1 MGKGMATIRPTLLQK
16 LQALPPR
23 RLAEVEAFVEFLAE
37 REVRAV
43 AAERLG
49 ESLARLDSVNLPP
62 ISDEEIEAEI
72 EEARRERAAR
82 RD

>member
-1 MGKGMATIRPTLLQK
+1 MATIQPTPLQK

-37 REVRAV
+37 REVRV
-43 AAERLG
+43 IAAEQLG
-49 ESLARLDSVNLPP
+49 ESLAKLDNLNVPP

-72 EEARRERAAR
+72 EAARRERAAR

>member
-1 MGKGMATIRPTLLQK
+1 MATIQPTLLQK

-43 AAERLG
+43 AAGRLG
-49 ESLARLDSVNLPP
+49 ESLAKLDSLNLPP

-72 EEARRERAAR
+72 EAGRRERAAR
-82 RD
+82 CD

>member
-1 MGKGMATIRPTLLQK
+1 MATIQPTLLQK

-49 ESLARLDSVNLPP
+49 QSLAKLDSLNLPP

-72 EEARRERAAR
+72 AAGRRDRAAR

>member
-1 MGKGMATIRPTLLQK
+1 VKGRVWQRFATLLQK

-23 RLAEVEAFVEFLAE
+23 RLAEVEAFVEFLAA

-49 ESLARLDSVNLPP
+49 ESLAKLDSLNFPP
-62 ISDEEIEAEI
+62 ISDDEI
-72 EEARRERAAR
+72 RRKSRPLA
-82 RD
+82 

>member
-1 MGKGMATIRPTLLQK
+1 MATIQPTLLQK

-49 ESLARLDSVNLPP
+49 QSLAKLDSLNLPP
-62 ISDEEIEAEI
+62 ISDDEVEAEI
-72 EEARRERAAR
+72 EAGRRERAAR

>member
-37 REVRAV
+37 REVRAI

-62 ISDEEIEAEI
+62 ISDEEIEA
-72 EEARRERAAR
+72 ARRERVAR

>member
-1 MGKGMATIRPTLLQK
+1 MATIQPTLLQK

-37 REVRAV
+37 REIRAV

-49 ESLARLDSVNLPP
+49 ESLAKLDSLNLPP
-62 ISDEEIEAEI
+62 IFDEEIEAEI
-72 EEARRERAAR
+72 EVARRERAAR

>member
-1 MGKGMATIRPTLLQK
+1 MATIQPTLLQK

-23 RLAEVEAFVEFLAE
+23 RLAEVEAFVELLAE

-49 ESLARLDSVNLPP
+49 ESLAKLDSLNLPP

-72 EEARRERAAR
+72 EAARRERVAR

>member
-1 MGKGMATIRPTLLQK
+1 MATIQPTLLQK

-23 RLAEVEAFVEFLAE
+23 RLAEVEASVEFLAE

-49 ESLARLDSVNLPP
+49 ESLAKLDSLNLPP

-72 EEARRERAAR
+72 EAARRERAAS

>member
-1 MGKGMATIRPTLLQK
+1 MATIQPTPLQK
-16 LQALPPR
+16 VQALPPR

-49 ESLARLDSVNLPP
+49 ESLAKLDSLNLPP
-62 ISDEEIEAEI
+62 ISDDEVEAEI
-72 EEARRERAAR
+72 EAAR
-82 RD
+82 HRSC

>member
-1 MGKGMATIRPTLLQK
+1 MATIQPTLLQK

-49 ESLARLDSVNLPP
+49 ESPSLAKLDSLNLPP

-72 EEARRERAAR
+72 EAARRERAAR
-82 RD
+82 GD

>member
-1 MGKGMATIRPTLLQK
+1 MATIQPTLLQK

-49 ESLARLDSVNLPP
+49 ESLAKLDSLNLPP

-72 EEARRERAAR
+72 AAGR
-82 RD
+82 RDRAERRD

>member
-37 REVRAV
+37 R
-43 AAERLG
+43 LG

-72 EEARRERAAR
+72 EAARRERAAR
-82 RD
+82 GD

>member
-1 MGKGMATIRPTLLQK
+1 MATIQPTLFQK

-37 REVRAV
+37 REIRAV

-49 ESLARLDSVNLPP
+49 ESLAKLDRVNLRS
-62 ISDEEIEAEI
+62 ISDEEIDVEI
-72 EEARRERAAR
+72 EAARRERAAS